1 VWHFEQA
8 AARARALE
16 GAAAEKWRELVA
28 ASGGSQTMAL
38 RPARGMRRRQSVLC
52 LE

>member
-16 GAAAEKWRELVA
+16 GAAAEKWHELVE

-38 RPARGMRRRQSVLC
+38 RPARGMRRRQNVLC